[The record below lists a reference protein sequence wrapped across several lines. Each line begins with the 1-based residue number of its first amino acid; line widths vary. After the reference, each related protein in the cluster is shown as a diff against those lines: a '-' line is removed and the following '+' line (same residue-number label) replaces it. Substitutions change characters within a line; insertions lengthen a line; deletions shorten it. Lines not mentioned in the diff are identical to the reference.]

1 MEIGAKLEM
10 KSPHL
15 SWVVRL
21 TLQSSA
27 DVHAS
32 IAGSRPGWG
41 ALAVALAPHRGLNL
55 FSIRYGH

>member
-10 KSPHL
+10 KRYL

-32 IAGSRPGWG
+32 IAGSCPGWG
-41 ALAVALAPHRGLNL
+41 ALAVALAPHKGLDL

>member
-32 IAGSRPGWG
+32 IAGSWPVWG
-41 ALAVALAPHRGLNL
+41 AQASALAPHIGLDL